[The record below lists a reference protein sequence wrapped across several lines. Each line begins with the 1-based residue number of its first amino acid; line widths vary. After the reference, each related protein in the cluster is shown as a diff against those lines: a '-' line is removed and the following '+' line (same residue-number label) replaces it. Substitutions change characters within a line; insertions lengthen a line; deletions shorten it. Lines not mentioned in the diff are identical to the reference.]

1 MPPEAHER
9 FLARMG
15 RALSG
20 SGARRRCLDEIED
33 HLACRSDELIAEGLT
48 PEAAWQQAID
58 EFGALETFVGLRRG
72 IDRQLRW
79 RWVMRYTTL
88 TVIGS
93 FVAIVGMM
101 TMGPERSQFRS
112 PPLTAQEESPL
123 GPAAD
128 GPTVIVEA
136 QAEGIDAQVREVLD
150 RRVAVSFTGT
160 YGDFIRSIV
169 REAWSLEVYVDA
181 PTLDDSGVTLEEPLE
196 LEFGSIRA
204 EMLLSLA
211 LERIGAAFVMRDGI
225 LIITTPERIEENL
238 VVRVYDCRRLLS
250 ELSAYPGSAGVAMGG
265 GMSGM
270 AEGGMMG
277 GGSMAGAGGMMGS
290 AGLPGSGQSSK
301 GQIGGGMGAPPMMG
315 GGGGGMPGMGGGMG
329 MGMGMDMMPA
339 PLSAESQLIRVV
351 QTAVAPDSWQ
361 EMGGAGSVS
370 GINGLLVIRQD
381 EKVHRQ
387 VLELLRQLQSAVDSA
402 QAEAPSG
409 GGGAAF
415 GAAGSDPFGGSGAGF
430 GVAR

>member
-1 MPPEAHER
+1 MPPEAREK

-20 SGARRRCLDEIED
+20 SGSRRRCLDEIED
-33 HLACRSDELIAEGLT
+33 HLACRSDELIADGLA
-48 PEAAWQQAID
+48 PEAAWEQAID
-58 EFGALETFVGLRRG
+58 EFGAVETFVGLRRG

-79 RWVMRYTTL
+79 RWMMRYTTL

-93 FVAIVGMM
+93 FVVIVGLM
-101 TMGPERSQFRS
+101 TLGPERSQFRS

-136 QAEGIDAQVREVLD
+136 RVDGIDAQVREVLD
-150 RRVAVSFTGT
+150 RRVAISFTGT
-160 YGDFIRSIV
+160 YSDFIRSIV
-169 REAWSLEVYVDA
+169 REEWSLEVYVDS
-181 PTLDDSGVTLEEPLE
+181 TSLVELGVTLDEELQ

-225 LIITTPERIEENL
+225 LIITSPAKIEESL

-250 ELSAYPGSAGVAMGG
+250 DLAAFPGPTGVAMGG

-270 AEGGMMG
+270 EGGGMMG
-277 GGSMAGAGGMMGS
+277 GGGMAGPGGMMG
-290 AGLPGSGQSSK
+290 A
-301 GQIGGGMGAPPMMG
+301 GMGPPSMMG
-315 GGGGGMPGMGGGMG
+315 SGGGGMPGMGGGG
-329 MGMGMDMMPA
+329 MGMEMMPI
-339 PLSAESQLIRVV
+339 PVSAESQLIRVL

-402 QAEAPSG
+402 QSDAAAGNGNAASAAE
-409 GGGAAF
+409 
-415 GAAGSDPFGGSGAGF
+415 GSDPFGGSGAGF
-430 GVAR
+430 GGSR